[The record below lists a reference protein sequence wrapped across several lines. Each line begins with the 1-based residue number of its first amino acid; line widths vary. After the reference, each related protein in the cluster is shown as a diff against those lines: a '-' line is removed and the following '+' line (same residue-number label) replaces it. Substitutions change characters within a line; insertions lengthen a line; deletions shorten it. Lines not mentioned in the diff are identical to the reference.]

1 MRHRA
6 WFRGGWAA
14 VGALLLTKAA
24 IAGISLPLSRD
35 ALITQA
41 DVVAIGRVIAVAS
54 AIDPGVNEVYTYITI
69 QPSEMLK
76 GLSGDGPLVVKQLG
90 GIVGSRG
97 VYVPGQPTF
106 NIGEEVLLFLGTR
119 QRDRTL
125 FTLGMWQGKWAIE
138 IDAITGQT
146 VARKTEP
153 TSRVTVE
160 RSALS
165 AVRAELARRGFDGIS
180 VDANVVPAET
190 PRQSS
195 PFVLN
200 DPPIRWS
207 KAVVP
212 VNVDTGSHPGLAG
225 GGYPQTLAAVAQFNG
240 VGSSLTLQN
249 GPRVPPRCQSAAGS
263 DILVTFGDPCG
274 EISSDP
280 NVLAVAAFGYLTSGP
295 TMVIGGRSFFPI
307 TDVVITTSSNPD
319 AQDLL
324 SVSSCFQSTMA
335 HELGHAVGLDHS
347 ADPNA
352 LMFATETGACLS
364 GPIPFNADDVAGVLT
379 IYPSGAVP
387 PPAGGG
393 SPGMPT
399 VNTANVVGSTLQ
411 IAWTAGAGAAPTAH
425 RLDFFLGG
433 TVVASVNVGAATSA
447 SLSIPPGTAGSF
459 TVRVTPIAG
468 ATAGPPSAPFPF
480 TIGGGGG
487 GGGGCTSAPAAPA
500 VSGAIIAGTAT
511 VSWNAVPGATHYIVS
526 AGSTPGGTNLQA
538 PTNVGAT
545 TSVGASGLPLGF
557 FAWVR
562 VIAVNACGQ
571 SAPTDFFLSAL

>member
-1 MRHRA
+1 MAR
-6 WFRGGWAA
+6 AA
-14 VGALLLTKAA
+14 V
-24 IAGISLPLSRD
+24 AGLSLPLTRD
-35 ALITQA
+35 ALIAQA
-41 DVVAIGRVIAVAS
+41 DVVAIGRVTAIAS

-69 QPSEMLK
+69 QPGEILK
-76 GLSGDGPLVVKQLG
+76 GLSGTSPLVVKQLG

-106 NIGEEVLLFLGTR
+106 NVGEEALLFLGTR

-146 VARKTEP
+146 VALKTEP
-153 TSRVTVE
+153 ISRTTVE

-165 AVRAELARRGFDGIS
+165 TVRAELARRGFDRTTAQ
-180 VDANVVPAET
+180 ANVFPAET

-200 DPPIRWS
+200 EPPIRWS

-212 VNVDTGSHPGLAG
+212 VNVDTGAHPGLAG
-225 GGYPQTLAAVAQFNG
+225 GGYPQTLAAVAQFNA

-249 GPRVPPRCQSAAGS
+249 GPRVPPRCQSTIGS

-280 NVLAVAAFGYLTSGP
+280 SVLGVAAFGYSLSGP
-295 TMVIGGRSFFPI
+295 TMVVGGRTFYPI

-324 SVSSCFQSTMA
+324 SVSSCFQSTLA

-352 LMFATETGACLS
+352 LMYATETGACRS

-379 IYPSGAVP
+379 IYPSGTVP
-387 PPAGGG
+387 PPTGGG
-393 SPGMPT
+393 APGMPT
-399 VNTANVVGSTLQ
+399 VNSATAVGSTLQ
-411 IAWTAGAGAAPTAH
+411 VAWTAGAGGTPTSH

-433 TVVASVNVGAATSA
+433 ALVASVPVGGATTA
-447 SLSIPPGTAGSF
+447 SLPIPPGTAGSF
-459 TVRVTPIAG
+459 TVRVTPFVG
-468 ATAGPPSAPFPF
+468 ATSGPPSAPFPF
-480 TIGGGGG
+480 TIGGGG

-500 VSGAIIAGTAT
+500 VSGAIVAGTAT
-511 VSWNAVPGATHYIVS
+511 VTWNAVPGATSYIVS
-526 AGSTPGGTNLQA
+526 AGSTLGGTNLQA
-538 PTNVGAT
+538 PTNVGPT
-545 TSVGASGLPLGF
+545 TTVGASGLPQGF